1 MPRRFLAAL
10 AAVVTA
16 LTLAGCGALRL
27 ESEDPP
33 ARSAGPEE
41 QLRQEHATQTWR
53 LAELARSA
61 AATDPDHAAVLESVT
76 QDALVQL
83 DALGGLWQPAG
94 RHLEPAT
101 PRGDARA
108 VVELLTA
115 SAAAATQSAIDG
127 DGDLSR
133 MFAGIAV
140 SRSLRTDQ
148 LAAALGIEPDAV
160 EPALPEAVDPESS
173 ADLVRT
179 LDALGQAWEVV
190 AARSEDPASASA
202 EAASWRDQAQQLAHL
217 AGVADTPEDPR
228 AISYDLAD
236 DLDAAIADLRAD
248 LVVCWL
254 AQVASTTG
262 EDRRAVIDL
271 ALAAARD
278 AGLGEPGAEIPAILG
293 TSVA

>member
-1 MPRRFLAAL
+1 MPRRLLAAL

-33 ARSAGPEE
+33 AQSAGPEE

-83 DALGGLWQPAG
+83 DALGGVWQPAG

-101 PRGDARA
+101 PRGDAGA
-108 VVELLTA
+108 VVDLLAA
-115 SAAAATQSAIDG
+115 STAAAAQSAIDG
-127 DGDLSR
+127 DGDLAG

-148 LAAALGIEPDAV
+148 LASALGTEPDAV
-160 EPALPEAVDPESS
+160 EPALPDAVDPATS

-202 EAASWRDQAQQLAHL
+202 EAASWRDQAQQLAVL

-228 AISYDLAD
+228 AVSYDLAG
-236 DLDAAIADLRAD
+236 DLDETIADLRAD
-248 LVVCWL
+248 LVPCWL
-254 AQVASTTG
+254 AQVATTTG